1 MTSTILIA
9 DDDPVQR
16 RLLEAMVRR
25 FGYEAETVEGGEQ
38 ALARLTRPGAVPVAL
53 LILDLVMPDL
63 DGMGVLTRLREGKIV
78 TPVIVQTAHGSIDA
92 VISAMRAGAQDF
104 VVKPVGAERLHISIK
119 NAIAAHALAGEVQ
132 RISRR
137 AQGALT
143 FRDLVSRSPE
153 MARVIRL
160 GERAAHS
167 NIPVLIEGESGVGK
181 ELIARAIQ
189 GGSDRKGKPF
199 VTVNCG
205 ALPANLVESIL
216 FGHEKGAFTG
226 ATEKHAG
233 KFLEANGG
241 TLFLDEIGELPLDI
255 QVKLL
260 RALQEGE
267 IDPVGARRPLRV
279 DIRLISATN
288 KNLIELVKRGQFR
301 EDLFYRLNVFPIGV
315 PPLRARRE
323 DIADMAR
330 RFAARFSAEEGRNIR
345 GLNAEAL
352 SLLASYNWPGNVRQL
367 ENAVFRAV
375 VLAEGDELTVAE
387 FPQIAAHV
395 EGYDVRV
402 PPVPALALAADAP
415 REREIVRVE
424 IRDPNVL
431 TLLGATGEMR
441 RLDDLEKETIRFA
454 LTHYRGQMSEIARR
468 LGIGRSTLYRKMK
481 EYGFEESVEAA
492 AEEVSDSLVA

>member
-25 FGYEAETVEGGEQ
+25 FGYDAETAEGGEE
-38 ALARLTRPGAVPVAL
+38 ALARLARPGAAPIGL

-63 DGMGVLTRLREGKIV
+63 DGMGVLTRMRDCKIE
-78 TPVIVQTAHGSIDA
+78 TPVIVQTAHGSIEA
-92 VISAMRAGAQDF
+92 VISAMRAGARDF
-104 VVKPVGAERLHISIK
+104 VVKPVGAERLQISIK
-119 NAIAAHALAGEVQ
+119 NALAADALAGEVR
-132 RISRR
+132 RIGRR
-137 AQGALT
+137 AQGHLT
-143 FRDLVSRSPE
+143 FKDLVSRSPD

-167 NIPVLIEGESGVGK
+167 SIPVLIEGESGVGK
-181 ELIARAIQ
+181 ELVARAIQ

-226 ATEKHAG
+226 ATEKHTG
-233 KFLEANGG
+233 KFQEANGG

-267 IDPVGARRPLRV
+267 IDPVGARRPVRV

-288 KNLIELVKRGQFR
+288 QNLIELVKRGRFR
-301 EDLFYRLNVFPIGV
+301 EDLFYRLNVFPISI
-315 PPLRARRE
+315 PPLRSRRE
-323 DIADMAR
+323 DIADLAR
-330 RFAARFSAEEGRNIR
+330 RFTARFAAEEGRNIR
-345 GLNAEAL
+345 GLTAEAL
-352 SLLASYNWPGNVRQL
+352 SLLASYPWPGNVRQL

-375 VLAEGDELTVAE
+375 VLADGDELTVAE

-395 EGYDVRV
+395 DGFDVRV
-402 PPVPALALAADAP
+402 PPVPALAPAEPP
-415 REREIVRVE
+415 REREIIRVE
-424 IRDPNVL
+424 TRDPHVL
-431 TLLGATGEMR
+431 PLLSSNGEMR
-441 RLDDLEKETIRFA
+441 KLDDLEKETIRFA

-481 EYGFEESVEAA
+481 EYGLEEGPLQTVA
-492 AEEVSDSLVA
+492 SDTMVA